1 MQPEIEKEL
10 KMLVSEEQFK
20 RLTDLYQPL
29 EFIPQINTYYASDA
43 SARHYFFRV
52 REKQGRKLFTLKEH
66 KDGVLYEH
74 EKYFEGNLEDD
85 PEIVA
90 RLQQF
95 GVSLEDCYPLGQLVT
110 ERAMVI
116 SREAELC
123 FDINHYNGIIDF
135 EIEYEVKA
143 EHDEEKAFRKILKAA
158 GIRYKA
164 NPLSKYK
171 RFVQSLNSSR

>member
-1 MQPEIEKEL
+1 MKPEIEKEL
-10 KMLVSEEQFK
+10 KMLVNEEQFK
-20 RLTDLYQPL
+20 KITDLYRPL
-29 EFIPQINTYYASDA
+29 EFVPQVNTYYASSTSA
-43 SARHYFFRV
+43 SHYFFRV

-66 KDGVLYEH
+66 RNGILYEH

-90 RLQQF
+90 KLQQF
-95 GVSLEDCYPLGQLVT
+95 GVSLNDCFPLGQLVT

-116 SREAELC
+116 S
-123 FDINHYNGIIDF
+123 DF

-158 GIRYKA
+158 GIRYKP

-171 RFVQSLNSSR
+171 RFVQSLNSSREMFF